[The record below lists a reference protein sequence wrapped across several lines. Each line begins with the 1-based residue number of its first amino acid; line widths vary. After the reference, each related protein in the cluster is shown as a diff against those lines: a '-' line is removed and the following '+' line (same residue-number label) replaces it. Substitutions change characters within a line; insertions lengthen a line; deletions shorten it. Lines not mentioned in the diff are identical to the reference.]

1 MRNFLEKYL
10 YSIMCGIFGCLG
22 FYCLIYLISI
32 LNFHEVSKHPYGYP
46 LSMHIN
52 KPWQADLIYIIM
64 KPLEWLFLIT
74 LYLFDVNPENRIAV
88 QYIGSNK
95 II

>member
-1 MRNFLEKYL
+1 MKNFLKKYL

-46 LSMHIN
+46 ISM
-52 KPWQADLIYIIM
+52 LLGLVSLVVCFIM
-64 KPLEWLFLIT
+64 CIT
-74 LYLFDVNPENRIAV
+74 I
-88 QYIGSNK
+88 
-95 II
+95 